1 MKPPT
6 VPPIKCQGIKTK
18 LIPAIRAVVP
28 KLIEGRWIEPF
39 CGSCAVL
46 FNIRPVRALVS
57 DTNKHIVRFYTDLQ
71 SGSVTP
77 GMVYDFLREN
87 GELLKIKGEGHYY
100 EVREEFN
107 RSGSSLAF
115 LFLNRSCFNGVMR
128 FNRKGGFNVPFCRK
142 PTRFAQAYVTKIMN
156 QLKTCVSLL
165 KDHDWIFRTNSF
177 QVALGEARE
186 NDVVYVD
193 PPYAGRHTDYYN
205 SWSEV
210 DERELAVLL
219 KKLPCSFV
227 LSTWFKNEFRTNP
240 IVEREWLDSRYT
252 INTKE
257 HFYHVGPSEDLRH
270 PMLEALITNYRS
282 TIPDAPAKHSVS
294 GLFDSLDEVVGA
306 SSIL

>member
-1 MKPPT
+1 
-6 VPPIKCQGIKTK
+6 
-18 LIPAIRAVVP
+18 
-28 KLIEGRWIEPF
+28 
-39 CGSCAVL
+39 
-46 FNIRPVRALVS
+46 
-57 DTNKHIVRFYTDLQ
+57 
-71 SGSVTP
+71 
-77 GMVYDFLREN
+77 MVYDFLREN
-87 GELLKIKGEGHYY
+87 GDLLKIKGESHYY

-282 TIPDAPAKHSVS
+282 KIPDAPAKHSGS